1 MKINPITI
9 KIAEYHFEKFSE
21 SALAKPQM
29 PLEKFLH
36 YQKKTESDFRSISML
51 ETWCDKLS
59 ELVNKLLKV
68 GNLDLAGIICSRL
81 AKFTN
86 LPTEIKEKYIK
97 QGLEIAELQGDKFH
111 TIARLECLHKEY
123 KKNGNT
129 EKLRKVLVREES
141 ELKEVITNF
150 DELIKTYKSINEKE
164 KDVENYK
171 DLLATAQID
180 LANVLLKSDPK
191 KAIKKLKSAIEILN
205 TISNDRNRTTFA
217 KMLLKFAKKNLYG
230 DKYLEF

>member
-1 MKINPITI
+1 MV
-9 KIAEYHFEKFSE
+9 H
-21 SALAKPQM
+21 
-29 PLEKFLH
+29 
-36 YQKKTESDFRSISML
+36 
-51 ETWCDKLS
+51 
-59 ELVNKLLKV
+59 LV
-68 GNLDLAGIICSRL
+68 
-81 AKFTN
+81 
-86 LPTEIKEKYIK
+86 
-97 QGLEIAELQGDKFH
+97 KFH

-171 DLLATAQID
+171 DLLATTQID